1 MSDTSANSP
10 NKTQQKSRLGRGLG
24 SLLGGDSSLDERQ
37 HRPANNDALTPDR
50 SLSVGVSPASLT
62 SQPGA
67 AQPAPTKVDEL
78 AQIWKIAVDRLH
90 PNPNQ
95 PRQTFEAEALKEL
108 TSSIKEKGIL
118 QPIVARRLDERNFEI
133 IAGERRW
140 RAAQL
145 AGLHEVPVIL
155 KKVEAQDAFELAIIE
170 NIQRQD
176 LDPVEEAEAY
186 EHLMREFKLTQQQV
200 SEKVGKERATIANS
214 LRLLVLPT
222 VVKDLMRKRE
232 LSSGHAKVL
241 LGIDDILEQ
250 SRIAQRIVNEKLSVR
265 ATEQLIQQLK
275 RKDQAPQTKDQADS
289 PLNLDVSKRLVA
301 GLASELQ
308 KLIGTKVT
316 IDYSNSKG
324 KLAISFYS
332 DEELNAITDKIRK
345 AWSK

>member
-10 NKTQQKSRLGRGLG
+10 NKPNQKSRLGRGLG
-24 SLLGGDSSLDERQ
+24 SLLGGDSPLDERQ
-37 HRPANNDALTPDR
+37 HRPANNDALTQDR
-50 SLSVGVSPASLT
+50 SLSVGVSPATLT
-62 SQPGA
+62 
-67 AQPAPTKVDEL
+67 AQPAPVKVDEL
-78 AQIWKIAVDRLH
+78 AQIWKIAVDKLH

-95 PRQTFEAEALKEL
+95 PRTTFEPSALAELSA
-108 TSSIKEKGIL
+108 SIKEKGIL

-140 RAAQL
+140 RAAQQ

-186 EHLMREFKLTQQQV
+186 EHLMREFKLTQQLV
-200 SEKVGKERATIANS
+200 SEKVGKDRATIANS

-222 VVKDLMRKRE
+222 VVKDLLRKRE
-232 LSSGHAKVL
+232 LSAGHAKVL

-250 SRIAQRIVNEKLSVR
+250 SRLAHRIVNEKLSVR
-265 ATEQLIQQLK
+265 ATEQLVQQLK
-275 RKDQAPQTKDQADS
+275 RKDVPASAKPGTDS
-289 PLNLDVSKRLVA
+289 GLDVDVSKRLVA
-301 GLASELQ
+301 GLAAELQ
-308 KLIGTKVT
+308 KLIGTKVS
-316 IDYSNSKG
+316 IDYANSKG

-345 AWSK
+345 AWAK